1 MFEIPSL
8 REESRYGMPAADRL
22 LFNRRYVVGYSYLF
36 RQPRWAL
43 ELINRHTKQMA
54 DKDLKR
60 LNNFREDPRLPEMF
74 RSTLDAFEDSDHDRG
89 HLISS
94 ADKLED
100 ALINSETFLLSNM
113 SPQVGGFNR
122 GVWKKLESAV
132 RKLSQKKTMAKVG
145 EVKKK
150 VWKYAEVYVICG
162 PVFETGKT
170 LEVIGGPN
178 EIKVVIP
185 HAFFKSVLAEQRR
198 GKLELWSFL
207 IPNKATKKDPSS
219 FLKTTVEVESQAGLQ
234 LWDRLQGLEIDKLK
248 AQKGKMWNSKLLD

>member
-1 MFEIPSL
+1 MFEFPSL
-8 REESRYGMPAADRL
+8 RDETRYGAPAADRL

-43 ELINRHTKQMA
+43 ELITRHTRQMA

-60 LNNFREDPRLPEMF
+60 LDNFREDPRIPEMF
-74 RSTLDAFEDSDHDRG
+74 RSTLETYKGSKHDRG

-94 ADKLED
+94 ADRLED

-122 GVWKKLESAV
+122 GVWKDLESAV
-132 RKLSQKKTMAKVG
+132 RKLSRKKIPGKVG
-145 EVKKK
+145 KVKKK

-162 PVFETGKT
+162 PVFDIDSK
-170 LEVIGGPN
+170 LEAIGDPT
-178 EIKVVIP
+178 EMKVVIP
-185 HAFFKSVLAEQRR
+185 HAFFKSVLAEQRL

-207 IPNKATKKDPSS
+207 IPNKKTTKDPSS
-219 FLKTTVEVESQAGLQ
+219 FLVPTVEAESRAGLQ
-234 LWDRLQGLEIDKLK
+234 LWDRLQGSDIEDLK
-248 AQKGKMWNSKLLD
+248 AKKREMWD

>member
-8 REESRYGMPAADRL
+8 RDETRYGMPAADRL

-54 DKDLKR
+54 DQDLKR
-60 LNNFREDPRLPEMF
+60 LNNFREDPRVPEMF
-74 RSTLDAFEDSDHDRG
+74 RSTLATFEGSKHDRG

-94 ADKLED
+94 ADRLED
-100 ALINSETFLLSNM
+100 ALINSETFLMSNM
-113 SPQVGGFNR
+113 SPQVGKFNR

-132 RKLSQKKTMAKVG
+132 RKLSRKKIMATVG
-145 EVKKK
+145 KVKKK

-162 PVFETGKT
+162 PVFEIGSK
-170 LEVIGGPN
+170 LEVIGDPK

-185 HAFFKSVLAEQRR
+185 HAFFKSVLAEQRM

-207 IPNKATKKDPSS
+207 IPNEDTKQDPSN
-219 FLKTTVEVESQAGLQ
+219 FLLPTVEVERRAGLE
-234 LWDRLQGLEIDKLK
+234 LWDRLRGSEIDKLK
-248 AQKGKMWNSKLLD
+248 AAKGKIWS

>member
-1 MFEIPSL
+1 
-8 REESRYGMPAADRL
+8 MPAADRL

-43 ELINRHTKQMA
+43 ELINRDTKQMA

-113 SPQVGGFNR
+113 SPQVGGQSRRMEEARKR
-122 GVWKKLESAV
+122 GAETVTE
-132 RKLSQKKTMAKVG
+132 KTMAKVG

-185 HAFFKSVLAEQRR
+185 HAFFKSDWTCPP
-198 GKLELWSFL
+198 K
-207 IPNKATKKDPSS
+207 
-219 FLKTTVEVESQAGLQ
+219 
-234 LWDRLQGLEIDKLK
+234 
-248 AQKGKMWNSKLLD
+248 